1 METKRHWVC
10 LACGFICEGEEP
22 IDKCPIC
29 HAPKRAFYARHQM
42 PYAPPLKTTEE
53 SKVKAPPEAGVS
65 HWVCLAC
72 GHVHEGNDPPDK
84 CPVCTAPK
92 SAFMPRQYYEKE

>member
-1 METKRHWVC
+1 MLPATTRGIPEIKSYYFWIV
-10 LACGFICEGEEP
+10 P
-22 IDKCPIC
+22 IHPRLQGGAFS
-29 HAPKRAFYARHQM
+29 APAG
-42 PYAPPLKTTEE
+42 
-53 SKVKAPPEAGVS
+53 KVKAPPEAGVS